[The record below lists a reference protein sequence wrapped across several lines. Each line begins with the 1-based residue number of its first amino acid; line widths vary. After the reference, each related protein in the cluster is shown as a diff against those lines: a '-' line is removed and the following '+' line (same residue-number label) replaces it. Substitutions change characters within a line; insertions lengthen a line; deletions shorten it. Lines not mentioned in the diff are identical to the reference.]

1 MSVDGEHGKRFA
13 RLYVDK
19 IPLIKEQRQDS
30 LVNQLEDLR
39 RVAIRLGMYDAADW
53 MARRYPLDS

>member
-1 MSVDGEHGKRFA
+1 MSVDSEHDKRFEY
-13 RLYVDK
+13 LYDNT
-19 IPLIKEQRQDS
+19 IPPMPQRQDS
-30 LVNQLEDLR
+30 LINQLEDLR